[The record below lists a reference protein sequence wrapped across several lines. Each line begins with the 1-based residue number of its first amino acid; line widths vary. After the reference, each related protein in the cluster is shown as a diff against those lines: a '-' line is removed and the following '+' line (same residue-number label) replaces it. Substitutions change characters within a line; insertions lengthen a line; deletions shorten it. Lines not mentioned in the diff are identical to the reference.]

1 MRILA
6 ALIFLTLSSATVA
19 EEFKT
24 VVFDIELVDTSQAAE
39 LGLRNDQT
47 QRLQLVSDELRT
59 LLQASPQIELIDI
72 MPKRE
77 AITQKAPL
85 NKCNGCAEDLAKDL
99 GADLVVSGIVQKTSD
114 LILSFAVTIKDAHS
128 GKIVRG
134 GQADIRGN
142 TDESWLRGIRWLVKN
157 RLLAEPI
164 SVRPY

>member
-1 MRILA
+1 MA
-6 ALIFLTLSSATVA
+6 LSSGAAA

-39 LGLRNDQT
+39 LGIRNDQI

-59 LLQASPQIELIDI
+59 LLQASPQIELIDTA
-72 MPKRE
+72 PKRE
-77 AITQKAPL
+77 DVTQKAPL
-85 NKCNGCAEDLAKDL
+85 HKCSGCAEDLAKDL

-164 SVRPY
+164 SVTP